1 MCYWD
6 VLELEEGYL
15 EKRFAFIAV
24 SGNKTETVPESVGD
38 GADQH
43 LSEVEGKL
51 SGSTRPSEGSGLV
64 SQVCLLRYHDR
75 GRLRNWGH
83 YHNTVVVCGSLLYIR
98 QLKGFVAIRSMLMP
112 SITSPLAL

>member
-1 MCYWD
+1 MPWACTGAPRAPREFGGKGCLCYWD

-75 GRLRNWGH
+75 GRLRNWG
-83 YHNTVVVCGSLLYIR
+83 
-98 QLKGFVAIRSMLMP
+98 
-112 SITSPLAL
+112 PLP